1 MDKKII
7 DKLIQLGLITNT
19 GIDASKYEDVDEL
32 IKKGLITVV
41 NAKSMIEKALA
52 EVAEIKINT
61 PEVIMVETKT
71 DEPIIVSE
79 PEIEVVEPVL
89 TQQTDNVTEQSV
101 EQSESTKT
109 KTTKKRKTTN

>member
-19 GIDASKYEDVDEL
+19 GIDASKYEDVDDL

-41 NAKSMIEKALA
+41 DAKSLIEKALA

-61 PEVIMVETKT
+61 PDVEPVEAKIV
-71 DEPIIVSE
+71 EPTTEPE
-79 PEIEVVEPVL
+79 PEIEVVEPV
-89 TQQTDNVTEQSV
+89 V
-101 EQSESTKT
+101 ESQPESTKA
-109 KTTKKRKTTN
+109 KTIKKRKTTN